1 MIKHDD
7 VFDTVIRSVT
17 TLILYIL
24 ILALIV
30 GVLKIL
36 ASLVLIIMGTLGG
49 NFLQINFTNIV
60 FSVLTV
66 FVLIDLFK
74 TFTDY
79 REHERIRLT
88 YITDAT
94 ILIVMREVA
103 AGIYA
108 QKIEYEFILSLS
120 ALLVVLGAI
129 RVLAIKYSPREGDSL
144 SQ

>member
-7 VFDTVIRSVT
+7 IFDTVIRSVT
-17 TLILYIL
+17 TIILYIL

-36 ASLVLIIMGTLGG
+36 ASLILIIVGTLGG

-120 ALLVVLGAI
+120 VLLVVLGAI
-129 RVLAIKYSPREGDSL
+129 RVLAIKYSPKEEENL
-144 SQ
+144 S

>member
-7 VFDTVIRSVT
+7 IFDNIIRHVT
-17 TLILYIL
+17 TVILYIL

-30 GVLKIL
+30 GVVKIL
-36 ASLVLIIMGTLGG
+36 ASLVLIILATLGG
-49 NFLQINFTNIV
+49 DFLEINFTNVV

-79 REHERIRLT
+79 REHEQVRLT

-108 QKIEYEFILSLS
+108 QKIEYEFLLSL
-120 ALLVVLGAI
+120 AAVLVVLGAI
-129 RVLAIKYSPREGDSL
+129 RVLAIKYPPQEE
-144 SQ
+144 

>member
-7 VFDTVIRSVT
+7 IFDTVIRNVT
-17 TLILYIL
+17 VFILYVL
-24 ILALIV
+24 LLALIV

-36 ASLVLIIMGTLGG
+36 ASLVLIILGASSG
-49 NFLQINFTNIV
+49 NFLQISFTNIV

-120 ALLVVLGAI
+120 VLLVVLGAI
-129 RVLAIKYSPREGDSL
+129 RVLAIKYSPAE
-144 SQ
+144 